1 MDYRYP
7 LIYITIIKLMAT
19 IIELV
24 DYIIMLRNRVQELEM
39 QNNILKE
46 SINNAKKK

>member
-1 MDYRYP
+1 
-7 LIYITIIKLMAT
+7 MAT

-39 QNNILKE
+39 QNKLLKE
-46 SINNAKKK
+46 NINNIKEKD